1 MKFLLT
7 AALLCGTAFGAMAQA
22 LPDSVKQS
30 GVLRIANTPNYP
42 PLEFRD
48 PATNTLTG
56 FDIELAT
63 ALAERLGVKIQWEE
77 VSFATMLPA
86 LDTGRVDIIMSGM
99 SDLPARREAATFV
112 DYLRSG
118 PQFFVL
124 ESNAAAYTDEKS
136 VCGKSVG
143 ASRRTSY
150 PQEIAA
156 WSEANCA
163 DKPINFIGTDGSA
176 DARTQLKQG
185 RIDVA
190 VQGNE
195 TLPYVMDQEKGTY
208 HLVGKPISFQLFGIG
223 IPKNETAFQ
232 KAVADALDAT
242 IADGTYGKLL
252 TKWQL
257 EESGVEKATINGTH

>member
-1 MKFLLT
+1 MKTLLT
-7 AALLCGTAFGAMAQA
+7 AALICGTAFGAMAQT
-22 LPDSVKQS
+22 LPETVQQS

-56 FDIELAT
+56 FDIDLAT
-63 ALAERLGVKIQWEE
+63 ALAEKLGVKIEWQELA
-77 VSFATMLPA
+77 FATMLPA
-86 LDTGRVDIIMSGM
+86 LETGRIDVIMSGM
-99 SDLPARREAATFV
+99 SDLPTRHETATFV

-124 ESNAAAYTDEKS
+124 STNADAFTDEKS

-156 WSEANCA
+156 WSEANCG
-163 DKPINFIGTDGSA
+163 DNPVKFVGTDGSA

-195 TLPYVMDQEKGTY
+195 TLPYVMDQEQGTY
-208 HLVGKPISFQLFGIG
+208 HTIGKPISFQLMGIAV
-223 IPKNETAFQ
+223 PVKETAFQ
-232 KAVADALDAT
+232 QTLADALDAV
-242 IADGTYGKLL
+242 IADGTYGALL
-252 TKWQL
+252 EKWQL
-257 EESGVEKATINGTH
+257 QESGVEKATINGAH